1 MQEKEN
7 TRLNVDIR
15 HHSVKPLA
23 GSVNW
28 YGDDYNSFTHT
39 LDLVIIRLKKIVLNK
54 KNFITVHMQD
64 DALNSTTINEWKQ
77 SYCSEKQE
85 EYDTEYRLM
94 RKKGFIF
101 LFNGLLILWTA
112 LSLVYL
118 IDQIKTLHPY
128 VQMLGRETLYFV
140 GWVILWKPIEMIVFE
155 PWLLKHQLKMI
166 DKLNTIELDIKKA

>member
-1 MQEKEN
+1 MQEEKN

-15 HHSVKPLA
+15 HHSAKSIA

-28 YGDDYNSFTHT
+28 YGEDYSSFSHT
-39 LDLVIIRLKKIVLNK
+39 LDLVIIRFK
-54 KNFITVHMQD
+54 KNS
-64 DALNSTTINEWKQ
+64 STKTTSIRLHIQEHIVSDVTINEWKQ
-77 SYCSEKQE
+77 SYCSEKRE

-94 RKKGFIF
+94 RRKGFIF
-101 LFNGLLILWTA
+101 LFNGLLILWAT
-112 LSLVYL
+112 LSFVYL
-118 IDQIKTLHPY
+118 IDQMRQVHPY

-166 DKLNTIELDIKKA
+166 EQLNNTTLDIKTV